1 MPPTDTHTPLL
12 FHIAP
17 CRDVALCVNLRI
29 EFLTTMTGPLEP
41 ALETRLREANELHLQ
56 EGFADG
62 SVLLLLA
69 RVDGDIAGCVLLQQQ
84 SIPPNLP
91 VPSGRTGLVL
101 NLHVREPF
109 RRRGLGEALM
119 RALEAEGRNR
129 GLDRL
134 ELKATEMGESL
145 YRRLGWSDPYGG
157 KPMELSLR

>member
-1 MPPTDTHTPLL
+1 MPPSDRHDPLP

-17 CRDVALCVNLRI
+17 CRDVAQCVDLRI
-29 EFLTTMTGPLEP
+29 EFQIAMGGPLEP
-41 ALETRLREANELHLQ
+41 ALEARLREANRSHLQ

-62 SVLLLLA
+62 SVLVLVA
-69 RVDGDIAGCVLLQQQ
+69 RAQGEIAGCVMLQQQ
-84 SIPPNLP
+84 SLLPNRP

-101 NLHVREPF
+101 NLHVREAF

-145 YRRLGWSDPYGG
+145 YRRLGWGDPYGG

>member
-1 MPPTDTHTPLL
+1 MPPTDTLEPLL

-17 CRDVALCVNLRI
+17 CPDVALCVDLRI
-29 EFLTTMTGPLEP
+29 EFLTAMTSPLET
-41 ALETRLREANELHLQ
+41 ALETRLREANRRHLQ

-62 SVLLLLA
+62 SVLMLVA
-69 RVDGDIAGCVLLQQQ
+69 RVHGEIAGCVLLQQQ
-84 SIPPNLP
+84 TIAPNLP

-134 ELKATEMGESL
+134 ELKATEMGEPL

-157 KPMELSLR
+157 KPMELPLR

>member
-1 MPPTDTHTPLL
+1 MGHSDIHDPLP

-17 CRDVALCVNLRI
+17 CRDVDQCVDLRI
-29 EFLTTMTGPLEP
+29 EFLVAMGGALDP
-41 ALETRLREANELHLQ
+41 AFEARLREANRLHLQ

-62 SVLLLLA
+62 SVLVLVA
-69 RVDGDIAGCVLLQQQ
+69 RVEGRIAGCVVLQQQ
-84 SIPPNLP
+84 SIPPNRP
-91 VPSGRTGLVL
+91 APSGRTGLVL
-101 NLHVREPF
+101 NLHVREAF

-134 ELKATEMGESL
+134 ELKATEMGEPL
-145 YRRLGWSDPYGG
+145 YRRLGWGDPYGG